1 MAKGEWKW
9 YLLPGILGI
18 VGGAIGWF
26 MFRKKN
32 NEFGLGLLYFSIAMT
47 ILSIVVGLIVGAMG
61 FVGIENIHKPPQLL
75 AIGNQILTTL
85 TGGTL

>member
-18 VGGAIGWF
+18 VGGAIGWV

-47 ILSIVVGLIVGAMG
+47 ILSVIVGFIVGAI
-61 FVGIENIHKPPQLL
+61 GIS
-75 AIGNQILTTL
+75 IGNQILTTL

>member
-47 ILSIVVGLIVGAMG
+47 ILSVIVGFIVGAI
-61 FVGIENIHKPPQLL
+61 GIS
-75 AIGNQILTTL
+75 IGNQILTTL

>member
-47 ILSIVVGLIVGAMG
+47 ILSVVVGLVVGAMG
-61 FVGIENIHKPPQLL
+61 V